1 MREVTA
7 DGTAGDG
14 GGYLMARA
22 KRVLDQAQVLEMFEV
37 MPMRQ
42 IATELRTKHGT
53 VRRTLLD
60 AGADL
65 SRWYKRSHPPIPK
78 VSKKKKVKATDK
90 EAQVRRLLAQG
101 LSDIEIAYQVGG
113 ISSDKV
119 REMCDVR

>member
-7 DGTAGDG
+7 DGTARDG

-65 SRWYKRSHPPIPK
+65 SRWYKLSHPPIQ
-78 VSKKKKVKATDK
+78 KKPKVKATDK
-90 EAQVRRLLAQG
+90 EAQVRRLLACG
-101 LSDIEIAYQVGG
+101 LSDVEIAYQVGG
-113 ISSDKV
+113 ISSDRV
-119 REMCDVR
+119 RETRRCTPN